1 MLMRLQEALADVEQ
15 LKADLLIT
23 KDPARQP
30 ITAPKKKRKAQ
41 SIAQHPALRRSQ
53 GQSSKLKANVALAR
67 GHGDSAGELHSCA
80 FTPAGVGLQCVS
92 RRSLCCLQACR
103 VNEGQKEWSGNCLA
117 RAVCAT
123 RGVQGLHQLHLVV
136 SNVIAQAELMA
147 SAGHS
152 DCCSLCSAGCALT
165 LEKPSSMVPV
175 HQPASRAESQAE
187 LDVDPS
193 SRSEEHRVVPSSQNV
208 SHKVQMR
215 AVPSSP
221 DISQKRQMHPRR
233 QQGPLP
239 GAQPCNP
246 SSAQLLPFMC

>member
-1 MLMRLQEALADVEQ
+1 MC
-15 LKADLLIT
+15 
-23 KDPARQP
+23 
-30 ITAPKKKRKAQ
+30 
-41 SIAQHPALRRSQ
+41 S
-53 GQSSKLKANVALAR
+53 
-67 GHGDSAGELHSCA
+67 
-80 FTPAGVGLQCVS
+80 
-92 RRSLCCLQACR
+92 
-103 VNEGQKEWSGNCLA
+103 NCLA

-147 SAGHS
+147 SVGHS
-152 DCCSLCSAGCALT
+152 DCCSLWSAGGAVT
-165 LEKPSSMVPV
+165 QDKPSSMVLV

-187 LDVDPS
+187 LDVEPS
-193 SRSEEHRVVPSSQNV
+193 SRSEEHRAVPSSQNV

-221 DISQKRQMHPRR
+221 NISQKRQTHPRR

-239 GAQPCNP
+239 GAQPCKL